1 MKLRYHALPRTFDV
15 MAAGGGGTDAV
26 RELAQAQYSKHLLL
40 LRGVLRAAEAVGD
53 TKARPAREGYDLLA
67 AVQNYDPFAAEAT
80 IRYPSVGA
88 WAQRTLRALQENVDE
103 PGAKP
108 ARLCA
113 VAAAAAVRA
122 GMAAEVEV
130 PAIAGT
136 VVLPSLG
143 AAVVNGSTA
152 TVQSAVGMAGV
163 RWAHSRVEI
172 PPDPH
177 QDGPGW
183 LGLRRIHV
191 GEFSASLDDL
201 DPFRMPAVPGLAPRL
216 SSREADAL
224 TRAIQRGWRLLAA
237 NHPSV
242 AAEVAAA
249 IAVIV
254 PLGGAVHAQD
264 SFSSRE
270 AFAAIA
276 LSPPPDPFTCAV
288 TLAHEVQHL
297 KLCALLDV
305 VDLTHP
311 DDGRRF
317 YAPWRPD
324 PRPIDGLLQGAYA
337 YLGVSGFWRTE
348 RHLTVGPMRM
358 RANREFALWR
368 AGVARVIDTLQET
381 GRLTAAGRDF
391 VQGMSK
397 TVGAWQRESVPAD
410 ARAAAYR
417 QAESHLSRWE
427 SDNWLIRA

>member
-1 MKLRYHALPRTFDV
+1 MKLRYHDKPKAFDAI
-15 MAAGGGGTDAV
+15 AAGGGGTDAI
-26 RELAQAQYSKHLLL
+26 RELARSQYSKHLLL
-40 LRGVLRAAEAVGD
+40 LRGVLQAAEAVGD
-53 TKARPAREGYDLLA
+53 AQARPAREGYDLLA
-67 AVQNYDPFAAEAT
+67 AVQNYDPFVAEAT

-88 WAQRTLRALQENVDE
+88 WAQRTLRALQANVAE
-103 PGAKP
+103 PGARP
-108 ARLCA
+108 AGLCA

-122 GMAAEVEV
+122 GMAAEAEV
-130 PAIAGT
+130 PPIAGT

-143 AAVVNGSTA
+143 AAVVDGSTA
-152 TVQSAVGMAGV
+152 IVRSSVGAADVRSAHG
-163 RWAHSRVEI
+163 RVEI

-177 QDGPGW
+177 HDGPGW

-191 GEFSASLDDL
+191 GEFSATLDDL

-216 SSREADAL
+216 NPREAAAW
-224 TRAIQRGWRLLAA
+224 TRAIERGWRLLAA

-254 PLGGAVHAQD
+254 PLGGAVHGQD
-264 SFSSRE
+264 SSSSRE
-270 AFAAIA
+270 TFAAIA
-276 LSPPPDPFTCAV
+276 LSQPPDPYTCAV
-288 TLAHEVQHL
+288 TFAHEVQHL

-348 RHLTVGPMRM
+348 RHLTAGPMRM

-368 AGVARVIDTLQET
+368 AGVARVIDTLQES

-397 TVGAWQRESVPAD
+397 TVSAWQHESVPAE
-410 ARAAAYR
+410 AGAAAYR

>member
-1 MKLRYHALPRTFDV
+1 MKLRYHALPTTFDAI
-15 MAAGGGGTDAV
+15 AAGGGGTEAIH
-26 RELAQAQYSKHLLL
+26 ELAQAQYSKHLLL
-40 LRGVLRAAEAVGD
+40 LRAVVRAAEAVGD
-53 TKARPAREGYDLLA
+53 TQARLARDGYDLLA
-67 AVQNYDPFAAEAT
+67 AVQNYDPFAAGAT

-103 PGAKP
+103 PGARP
-108 ARLCA
+108 GGLCA
-113 VAAAAAVRA
+113 AAAAAAVRA
-122 GMAAEVEV
+122 GMASEVEV
-130 PAIAGT
+130 PPIAGT

-152 TVQSAVGMAGV
+152 IVRSAVDAAGV
-163 RWAHSRVEI
+163 RSAHGQVEI

-191 GEFSASLDDL
+191 REFTATLDDL
-201 DPFRMPAVPGLAPRL
+201 DPFRMPAVPGLAQRL
-216 SSREADAL
+216 SSHEADAW

-254 PLGGAVHAQD
+254 PLGGAVHGQD
-264 SFSSRE
+264 SSSSRE
-270 AFAAIA
+270 TFAAIA
-276 LSPPPDPFTCAV
+276 LSLPPDPCTCAV

-305 VDLTHP
+305 VDLTHA

-324 PRPIDGLLQGAYA
+324 PRPIDALLQGAYA

-368 AGVARVIDTLQET
+368 AGVARVIDTLQES

-397 TVGAWQRESVPAD
+397 TIRAWQRESVPAE

-417 QAESHLSRWE
+417 QAGSHLSRWE